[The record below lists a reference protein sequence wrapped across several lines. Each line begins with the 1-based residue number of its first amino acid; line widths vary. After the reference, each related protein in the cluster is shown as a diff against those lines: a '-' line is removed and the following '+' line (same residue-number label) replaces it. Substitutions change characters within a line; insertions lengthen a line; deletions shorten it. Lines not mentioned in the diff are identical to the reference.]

1 MIFRNKE
8 TKSPVSNSSQRPLRF
23 STRLASSPNSKSLP
37 IGESD
42 LATPPSV
49 QNNHP
54 SPRGNMPNYTQTRST
69 PSSPNVIPSLIPKL
83 MATAKIGRGEGL
95 TPIYG
100 NYFL

>member
-1 MIFRNKE
+1 LIFRNKE
-8 TKSPVSNSSQRPLRF
+8 TKSPVSNSSRRPYQF
-23 STRLASSPNSKSLP
+23 STRLAQSPNSKSLP

-42 LATPPSV
+42 LATPTTV
-49 QNNHP
+49 QNHRPN
-54 SPRGNMPNYTQTRST
+54 PRGNMPNYTQTRST
-69 PSSPNVIPSLIPKL
+69 PSSPNVIPSLMPRP